1 MRVSVKRQGFYR
13 ECEHS
18 QTKEKAETVIK
29 INFYCDVTPSILVAG
44 YQGP

>member
-1 MRVSVKRQGFYR
+1 MPVSVKRQGFDR
-13 ECEHS
+13 ECEYS

-29 INFYCDVTPSILVAG
+29 INFYCDMTPFILVAS